1 MQKLNYKIKVVDNFL
16 NEEDFI
22 DLCNLHLDMNFNDEF
37 KVYHNEINNEKIIN
51 SSIDEKILR
60 RIHNNYFSKAI
71 NLLKEISPEKVNLYD
86 YSDFTIIITKKNSK
100 FPIHDDTPNK
110 LLSGVIYLYPEKNSG
125 TIFYSDKKGSNKTLI
140 EWKPNRAVFFS
151 RKEKET
157 WHSYEG
163 DKINNR
169 IVLVYN
175 LMTHRLK
182 DVYKVEKKNYF
193 FGNLRFKINPYLFK
207 YFKKNI

>member
-86 YSDFTIIITKKNSK
+86 YSDFTIIITNNDSK

-169 IVLVYN
+169 IALVYN
-175 LMTHRLK
+175 LMTPRLK

-193 FGNLRFKINPYLFK
+193 FGNFRFKINPYLFK